1 MKERDK
7 RDVTVDVEKIYA
19 SIRDEVIDKITI
31 RRTRNN
37 ILNDPD
43 YCHDLEEQGI
53 IFPHILPPNEL
64 TYLLGDS
71 LSERFY
77 ATLSALTDEENP
89 EHIGYARYRAIEFL
103 NPEFRDRYP
112 RAKQISQSLAGIY
125 KVHMVK
131 RLESRHHAFK
141 KSLATLLRIT
151 SDMIK
156 MFEQDKVIIAPELNI
171 KSLQAKNMEP

>member
-1 MKERDK
+1 MTWKNRELF
-7 RDVTVDVEKIYA
+7 
-19 SIRDEVIDKITI
+19 S
-31 RRTRNN
+31 
-37 ILNDPD
+37 
-43 YCHDLEEQGI
+43 
-53 IFPHILPPNEL
+53 HILPPNEL

-71 LSERFY
+71 LSAKFY
-77 ATLSALTDEENP
+77 ATLSALTDEDNL
-89 EHIGYARYRAIEFL
+89 EHVGYARYRAIEFL

-131 RLESRHHAFK
+131 RLESSFHAFK

-156 MFEQDKVIIAPELNI
+156 MFEQDKVIIAPELNV
-171 KSLQAKNMEP
+171 KALQAKDMELDEILELAMEKGYSKDDILYHASDFQPDFIKMLKKTGRSSKTQ